1 MASDNRF
8 LDDLARM
15 AGGAASLASTIRR
28 QVASDIKE
36 RAQSYTN
43 RMDLGDRDEME
54 RLQATVSKL
63 RSEQEQLKKRIADLE
78 ASISGKS
85 AKPKAAAKPAKK
97 SPIKK
102 TGRK

>member
-28 QVASDIKE
+28 QVSSDLKE
-36 RAQSYTN
+36 RAHSYTS
-43 RMDLGDRDEME
+43 RMDLADGSDVE

-63 RSEQEQLKKRIADLE
+63 RSEQELMKKRIAELE
-78 ASISGKS
+78 AAIGSK
-85 AKPKAAAKPAKK
+85 AKPKTASKKKPVKPSK
-97 SPIKK
+97 
-102 TGRK
+102 RK